1 MLQIKLQS
9 GLCRT
14 HFPLLLLILFFLYHG
29 LQTQNPDASY
39 FSPSRR
45 IWLFGKLWK
54 LLCGWFKT
62 SLWAC
67 HVVRA
72 VWVALNFWTPFSFDS
87 PFIPAEAGN
96 WVCLAKGIPQSCC
109 VETGLGHFFCSCE
122 VLWLSSLDDAVRR
135 KSLQIAVSLTS
146 LWATSYSVSEC
157 LSHENSCSVMCY

>member
-14 HFPLLLLILFFLYHG
+14 HFPLLLLLIASFLYHG
-29 LQTQNPDASY
+29 LQTRNPDATY
-39 FSPSRR
+39 FSPSWR
-45 IWLFGKLWK
+45 IWLFGKLCK

-87 PFIPAEAGN
+87 PFIPAEAGTKCALQRGLHSIAV
-96 WVCLAKGIPQSCC
+96 WSQDLVAFIRSCP
-109 VETGLGHFFCSCE
+109 
-122 VLWLSSLDDAVRR
+122 VLWLGALENAVRR
-135 KSLQIAVSLTS
+135 QSLQILVSLTL
-146 LWATSYSVSEC
+146 LWATF
-157 LSHENSCSVMCY
+157 